1 MADKMGIQ
9 YKGVDIEDLTKAQLI
24 EILTELIDLAGE
36 MNEVQ
41 MMAVLLESTRPI
53 LKRPRW
59 N

>member
-53 LKRPRW
+53 LKRPLW